1 MLLSFI
7 AVILKVLFVILTLIL
22 SLKCLGWELSPRDSC
37 KTKLMQVLRCV
48 GGHRWLGIVEVTMR
62 ARRVLL
68 SRPRGQLVKR
78 TKLRHPKLVLR
89 PMRHRQHLSS
99 DLNQF
104 TSSLESQSPG
114 NPNSVQGCWNDTTYS
129 YEEVLSYRQTFT
141 LPFSQLSYSYPSPPP
156 KSLCLH
162 KYIFPIYSRKNKE
175 DSLSYDEAP
184 TLGFASWFSL
194 ISYSPSRT

>member
-48 GGHRWLGIVEVTMR
+48 GGHRWLGIVEVPMR

-89 PMRHRQHLSS
+89 PMRHRQHHSS

-104 TSSLESQSPG
+104 ASSLESQSLEIPTVSKAAG
-114 NPNSVQGCWNDTTYS
+114 MIWPTAMRKFTPTDKHSPSLPPNSLIPTHPLLPN
-129 YEEVLSYRQTFT
+129 LFAFT
-141 LPFSQLSYSYPSPPP
+141 S
-156 KSLCLH
+156 
-162 KYIFPIYSRKNKE
+162 
-175 DSLSYDEAP
+175 
-184 TLGFASWFSL
+184 TFSL
-194 ISYSPSRT
+194 FIAGKTRRTLCRMMRHPH